1 MHTINKYGILNE
13 QSWESDNTKQLNYY
27 KIDPIS
33 IDKYNGVEYIVPN
46 NNLFTKIA
54 KVFNKSYASFN
65 LAINKDELLEA
76 KKWKY
81 KIILKN
87 INTYYNLIIKFKH
100 YLQNNNL
107 IMICMSIDIDQ
118 MNKYPKY
125 FSSDYKFPRIIV
137 FTNNNN
143 NFSVDNSHAMI
154 IVGYNDNY
162 HAFKILNSWGKSWGY
177 QGFCYMSYDI
187 FDQSLTKTKIISSA
201 LIIDKILI

>member
-1 MHTINKYGILNE
+1 
-13 QSWESDNTKQLNYY
+13 
-27 KIDPIS
+27 
-33 IDKYNGVEYIVPN
+33 
-46 NNLFTKIA
+46 
-54 KVFNKSYASFN
+54 
-65 LAINKDELLEA
+65 
-76 KKWKY
+76 
-81 KIILKN
+81 
-87 INTYYNLIIKFKH
+87 
-100 YLQNNNL
+100 
-107 IMICMSIDIDQ
+107 

>member
-118 MNKYPKY
+118 MKN
-125 FSSDYKFPRIIV
+125 IQ
-137 FTNNNN
+137 N
-143 NFSVDNSHAMI
+143 
-154 IVGYNDNY
+154 
-162 HAFKILNSWGKSWGY
+162 
-177 QGFCYMSYDI
+177 I
-187 FDQSLTKTKIISSA
+187 FH
-201 LIIDKILI
+201 LIINFLE